1 MQASVN
7 DSYIEEKVYCV
18 ATDGLEMVPHDTT
31 KIYFRPLDN
40 RWSYDDLLKLP
51 KSIEV
56 LYLGHDGVIYGT
68 SIAGKDWGTS
78 ITNEHIKSVLNH
90 FNNLKEISVCS
101 YCSQFS
107 GDVDIFTNAGVKV
120 FYCCLDNL

>member
-1 MQASVN
+1 M
-7 DSYIEEKVYCV
+7 YIRESKVYCV
-18 ATDGLEMVPHDTT
+18 ETDGLEMVPHDTAE
-31 KIYFRPLDN
+31 IYFQSLDN

-78 ITNEHIKSVLNH
+78 ITNEHIENVLNH
-90 FNNLKEISVCS
+90 FTNLKEIWVCS
-101 YCSQFS
+101 YYSQFS

-120 FYCCLDNL
+120 SRIY